1 MLSRPKHENKEAKEA
16 KEEKDARA
24 KKEKEGELKKKRFSL
39 SAAQERA
46 AILNAYKYMQSTDY
60 HKKHTAA
67 LSRAY
72 AQQKKQDEE
81 SANEFKQMAQ
91 VHTALHLTLSHVTI
105 LISACQCHRAA
116 FDVDS
121 RQQPLHQTREERQRA
136 AMGKRAGKS

>member
-1 MLSRPKHENKEAKEA
+1 MSSRPKHENKEAKEA
-16 KEEKDARA
+16 KDETKDEKEARA

-39 SAAQERA
+39 SAAQERT

-91 VHTALHLTLSHVTI
+91 VHTALHLTLSHVN
-105 LISACQCHRAA
+105 
-116 FDVDS
+116 
-121 RQQPLHQTREERQRA
+121 
-136 AMGKRAGKS
+136 